1 DRLEKTFRTPQCQKN
16 RKTMMK
22 MPRTKNIKTIEAE
35 ISQTEEQLR
44 RLKERCDKASQK
56 LDALYELKKH
66 REQEELLKAID
77 KSTRTKAEIL
87 TFLESQKSCIKEIRL
102 AENLPS
108 VWLEL

>member
-1 DRLEKTFRTPQCQKN
+1 
-16 RKTMMK
+16 MMK
-22 MPRTKNIKTIEAE
+22 MPRTKNIKTIEAG

-87 TFLESQKSCIKEIRL
+87 AFLESH
-102 AENLPS
+102 A
-108 VWLEL
+108 

>member
-1 DRLEKTFRTPQCQKN
+1 
-16 RKTMMK
+16 MMK

>member
-1 DRLEKTFRTPQCQKN
+1 
-16 RKTMMK
+16 MMK

-35 ISQTEEQLR
+35 ISQQLR

-87 TFLESQKSCIKEIRL
+87 AFLESH
-102 AENLPS
+102 A
-108 VWLEL
+108 

>member
-1 DRLEKTFRTPQCQKN
+1 TPQCQKN

-44 RLKERCDKASQK
+44 RPKERCDKASQK

-66 REQEELLKAID
+66 REQEELLNID

-87 TFLESQKSCIKEIRL
+87 AFLESH
-102 AENLPS
+102 A
-108 VWLEL
+108 

>member
-1 DRLEKTFRTPQCQKN
+1 M
-16 RKTMMK
+16 MMK
-22 MPRTKNIKTIEAE
+22 MPRTKSIKTIEAE

-44 RLKERCDKASQK
+44 RLKVRCDKVSQK

-87 TFLESQKSCIKEIRL
+87 AFLESH
-102 AENLPS
+102 A
-108 VWLEL
+108 

>member
-1 DRLEKTFRTPQCQKN
+1 
-16 RKTMMK
+16 

-35 ISQTEEQLR
+35 ISQTEEQLQ

-66 REQEELLKAID
+66 REQEELLNID

-87 TFLESQKSCIKEIRL
+87 AFLESH
-102 AENLPS
+102 A
-108 VWLEL
+108 

>member
-1 DRLEKTFRTPQCQKN
+1 
-16 RKTMMK
+16 MK

>member
-1 DRLEKTFRTPQCQKN
+1 
-16 RKTMMK
+16 MK

-77 KSTRTKAEIL
+77 LNFPLTKVGL
-87 TFLESQKSCIKEIRL
+87 YLENSI
-102 AENLPS
+102 
-108 VWLEL
+108 V